1 MSVVKTHIIQQEY
14 RDSVQLMRAASS
26 ANKLEGI
33 EIASVLMGTPKNK
46 SLLQEMNL
54 LTLEA
59 ENAEPNDII
68 ITVRASSDTL
78 ADHAINYIIDILS
91 QEPVTRHDETIFFRS
106 IRGAFSSL
114 PDANLAVISTPG
126 EYAARE
132 ARLALEHNL
141 NVLLFSDNV
150 SLEDEITLKQEAHNR
165 GLIIMGPD
173 CGTAMIK
180 SIGLGFSNVVLP
192 GPIGIVAASGTG
204 TQEVMALCQ
213 NRGVGVKHAI
223 GTGSRDVM
231 DLIGGISMIDG
242 FQTLDRDPAI
252 ELIIIVS
259 KPPEEKTMQKILD
272 VVSKSSKPVIM
283 NFLGQKAGYYDH
295 AGKYLTVNTL
305 EEAAYSAT
313 RFIQTREL
321 KLSSTTFDDEIH
333 AERILSNLEHALTP
347 EQKYIRGL
355 YAGGTFTFE
364 AAIIISK
371 ILPSNEPL
379 WTNVKL
385 KGTKLIDDPKKRFS
399 GHTLIDMG
407 GEEYTLGK
415 PHPMIDQF
423 ERNERFLK
431 EIADPE
437 TAVILL
443 DFILG
448 HGSHSNPIADMGE
461 VFEKWKAMNK
471 VIPIVAHLC
480 GTELDPQDYRR
491 LWIDLENHG
500 TYVMPTN
507 AQAAKLSALIA
518 TRGKIGQLRKNV

>member
-1 MSVVKTHIIQQEY
+1 MTVVKTHIIPQKY

-26 ANKLEGI
+26 ANKLEGV

-46 SLLQEMNL
+46 PLLQEMNL
-54 LTLEA
+54 LTPEA
-59 ENAEPNDII
+59 ENAGPNDII
-68 ITVRASSDTL
+68 ITIRASSGL
-78 ADHAINYIIDILS
+78 HADHAINYIIELLT
-91 QEPVTRHDETIFFRS
+91 QEPMTRHDETIFFRS
-106 IRGAFSSL
+106 IRGALSSL

-132 ARLALEHNL
+132 ARLALEQNL
-141 NVLLFSDNV
+141 NILLFSDNV
-150 SLEDEITLKQEAHNR
+150 SLEDEIALKQEAHDR

-180 SIGLGFSNVVLP
+180 NIGLGFSNVVLP

-204 TQEVMALCQ
+204 AQQIMALCQ

-252 ELIIIVS
+252 ELIVIVS
-259 KPPEEKTMQKILD
+259 KPPEEKTMQKVLD
-272 VVSKSSKPVIM
+272 EVSKSSKPVII

-295 AGKYLTVNTL
+295 VGKHLTVNTL

-313 RFIQTREL
+313 SFIQTRKL
-321 KLSSTTFDDEIH
+321 KLLPITFDDENRV
-333 AERILSNLEHALTP
+333 EKILVDLENALTP

-364 AAIIISK
+364 AAMIISK
-371 ILPSNEPL
+371 IIPSNEPL

-385 KGTKLIDDPKKRFS
+385 NGTKLIDDPQKRLS

-407 GEEYTLGK
+407 GEEFTLGK
-415 PHPMIDQF
+415 PHPMLDQF
-423 ERNERFLK
+423 ERTERFLK
-431 EIADPE
+431 EISDPE

-448 HGSHSNPIADMGE
+448 YGSHSDPIADME
-461 VFEKWKAMNK
+461 EAFEKWKTMNG

-480 GTELDPQDYRR
+480 GTELDPQDFKR
-491 LWIDLENHG
+491 LWGELDKHG
-500 TYVMPTN
+500 VYVMPTN
-507 AQAAKLSALIA
+507 AQAAKFAALIA
-518 TRGKIGQLRKNV
+518 IRGKIDQLRNKV